1 MQPPLVAVIYDSA
14 GIAYRIDREYPL
26 GVLSLSL
33 RRKLKSGWS
42 ARRISESLLESLWWY
57 HLHVQK
63 KYLSLVWERL
73 LQSRIT
79 QLKQIINK
87 ETLNESQE
95 TIKIIRKY
103 LLTDVTPQNE
113 KCNLTQFATHFLH
126 LGLKSH
132 QTSNCMNLNKQYS
145 IGEVHMPIW
154 ITMTKYLRLF
164 NQGNT
169 RIH

>member
-1 MQPPLVAVIYDSA
+1 MYETLEGTVRQAFYCSV
-14 GIAYRIDREYPL
+14 
-26 GVLSLSL
+26 VLFKAHCFIVTFFFTHCILCLAKHPSQ
-33 RRKLKSGWS
+33 
-42 ARRISESLLESLWWY
+42 A
-57 HLHVQK
+57 
-63 KYLSLVWERL
+63 LVWERL